1 MENLT
6 RYENVEDVGA
16 SVAEV
21 AALLSDQLEVA
32 RELRR
37 ELAVHRADEAEEAM
51 IEAVKYLKW
60 ASDSAKRAS
69 NLVTDADEVLLAED
83 ASLARS
89 PLRALGEAFE
99 ADVEVELD
107 DAS

>member
-1 MENLT
+1 MEDLT
-6 RYENVEDVGA
+6 RYESVEAVGE

-51 IEAVKYLKW
+51 IEAVKYLRW
-60 ASDSAKRAS
+60 ATDSAKRAS
-69 NLVTDADEVLLAED
+69 NLVSDAEEVLLAED
-83 ASLARS
+83 ASLARA
-89 PLRALGEAFE
+89 PLRALGEAIE
-99 ADVEVELD
+99 ADVDLD